1 MITDLMLNER
11 CRRDLRHVPLITLLC
26 RLCLAATFTLLLNG
40 CSHQQS
46 RVDTHEI
53 LNAAL
58 WTQTSAEYR
67 ATTLQAYQL
76 ASANLDRALADTQ
89 WSAALEQS
97 SDYADLPP
105 AIMLDLDQT
114 VLDTSRYNARIIL
127 QHGSHTREHFAEWC
141 RQSTAPTIP
150 GAKELLEHATRQGVA
165 VIYVSARRE
174 ALRDCTTRNLQAL
187 GLPLPSRDRLLLNDG
202 TPSTSKTQRRADVAA
217 QYRILLL
224 VGDNLNDFVS
234 DSRTD
239 PDTRRA
245 LVKEHA
251 ARWGREWI
259 ILPNP
264 MYGNWE
270 ASLYEY
276 DYSLPRDERL
286 DRLLQQL
293 EQ

>member
-1 MITDLMLNER
+1 MLVNR
-11 CRRDLRHVPLITLLC
+11 CRVDSSQAPSVSFRFGRLL
-26 RLCLAATFTLLLNG
+26 LAAMLILLLVN
-40 CSHQQS
+40 CSQQQPG
-46 RVDTHEI
+46 VATHET

-58 WTQTSAEYR
+58 WTQTSAEYA
-67 ATTLQAYQL
+67 ATTKQAYQL
-76 ASANLDRALADTQ
+76 AAANLDRALADRQ
-89 WSAALEQS
+89 WTAALEQEG
-97 SDYADLPP
+97 DYAELPP

-127 QHGSHTREHFAEWC
+127 QHGSHAREHFAEWC
-141 RQSTAPTIP
+141 RQSMAPIIP
-150 GAKELLEHATRQGVA
+150 GAKEFIDHATRQGVA
-165 VIYVSARRE
+165 VFYVSARRE

-187 GLPLPSRDRLLLNDG
+187 DLPFPGAERLLLNDG
-202 TPSTSKTQRRADVAA
+202 TASTSKTQGRADIAV

-234 DSRTD
+234 DSKTD

-245 LVKEHA
+245 LVNEHA

-276 DYSLPRDERL
+276 DYSLPRDVRL

>member
-1 MITDLMLNER
+1 MITDLMLNNC
-11 CRRDLRHVPLITLLC
+11 CRRDLYHVPSISFLY
-26 RLCLAATFTLLLNG
+26 RLWLAATFTLLLNG

-58 WTQTSAEYR
+58 WTQTSAEYA

-76 ASANLDRALADTQ
+76 GIANLDQALTDTQ
-89 WSAALEQS
+89 WTAALEQAG
-97 SDYADLPP
+97 DYTDLPP

-127 QHGSHTREHFAEWC
+127 QHNSHTREHFAEWC

-150 GAKELLEHATRQGVA
+150 GAKELIEHATRQGVA

-187 GLPLPSRDRLLLNDG
+187 GLPLPSRDHLLLNDG

-245 LVKEHA
+245 LVNEHA

>member
-1 MITDLMLNER
+1 MITDHMLNKR
-11 CRRDLRHVPLITLLC
+11 CRRDLRHVPLITLLY

-76 ASANLDRALADTQ
+76 GSANLDRALADTQ
-89 WSAALEQS
+89 WTAALEQAG
-97 SDYADLPP
+97 DYTDLPP

-127 QHGSHTREHFAEWC
+127 QHNSHTREHFAEWC

-150 GAKELLEHATRQGVA
+150 GAKELIEHATRQGVA

-187 GLPLPSRDRLLLNDG
+187 GLPLPSRDHLLLNDG

-245 LVKEHA
+245 LVNEHA

>member
-1 MITDLMLNER
+1 MITDLMLNKR
-11 CRRDLRHVPLITLLC
+11 CRDLRHVPLITLLC

-58 WTQTSAEYR
+58 WTQTSAEYA

-76 ASANLDRALADTQ
+76 GIANLDQALTDTQ
-89 WSAALEQS
+89 WTAALEQAG
-97 SDYADLPP
+97 DYTDLPP

-127 QHGSHTREHFAEWC
+127 QHNSHTREHFAEWC

-150 GAKELLEHATRQGVA
+150 GAKELIEHATRQGVA

-187 GLPLPSRDRLLLNDG
+187 GLPLPSRDHLLLNDG

-245 LVKEHA
+245 LVNEHA

>member
-1 MITDLMLNER
+1 
-11 CRRDLRHVPLITLLC
+11 
-26 RLCLAATFTLLLNG
+26 
-40 CSHQQS
+40 
-46 RVDTHEI
+46 
-53 LNAAL
+53 
-58 WTQTSAEYR
+58 
-67 ATTLQAYQL
+67 
-76 ASANLDRALADTQ
+76 
-89 WSAALEQS
+89 
-97 SDYADLPP
+97 
-105 AIMLDLDQT
+105 MLDLDQT

-127 QHGSHTREHFAEWC
+127 QHNSHTREHFAEWC

-150 GAKELLEHATRQGVA
+150 GAKELIEHATRQGVA

-187 GLPLPSRDRLLLNDG
+187 GLPLPSRDHLLLNDG

-245 LVKEHA
+245 LVNEHA

>member
-1 MITDLMLNER
+1 MPMLNSR
-11 CRRDLRHVPLITLLC
+11 CRIAPPQVPSVSLPCGRVL
-26 RLCLAATFTLLLNG
+26 LAALLMLLNG

-76 ASANLDRALADTQ
+76 ASANLDRALTDTQ
-89 WSAALEQS
+89 WAAALEQS
-97 SDYADLPP
+97 GDYADLPP
-105 AIMLDLDQT
+105 AVMLDLDQT

-150 GAKELLEHATRQGVA
+150 GAKEFIEHATRQGVA
-165 VIYVSARRE
+165 VIYLSARRE

-202 TPSTSKTQRRADVAA
+202 TPSTSKTQQRADVAA

-251 ARWGREWI
+251 ARWGREWV

-286 DRLLQQL
+286 DRLLHQL
-293 EQ
+293 ER

>member
-1 MITDLMLNER
+1 MLNNHYR
-11 CRRDLRHVPLITLLC
+11 VDLPQVPSVSFSYGRLL
-26 RLCLAATFTLLLNG
+26 LAATLILLLGG
-40 CSHQQS
+40 CSHQQT
-46 RVDTHEI
+46 RATTHET

-58 WTQTSAEYR
+58 WTQTSAEYA
-67 ATTLQAYQL
+67 ATTIQAYQL
-76 ASANLDRALADTQ
+76 AAANLDRALADRQ
-89 WSAALEQS
+89 WTAALEQGGDS
-97 SDYADLPP
+97 ADLPP

-127 QHGSHTREHFAEWC
+127 QHGSHAREHFAEWC
-141 RQSTAPTIP
+141 RQSTAPIIP
-150 GAKELLEHATRQGVA
+150 GAKEFIEHATRQGVA
-165 VIYVSARRE
+165 ILYVSARRE

-187 GLPLPSRDRLLLNDG
+187 GLPLPGRERLLLNDG
-202 TPSTSKTQRRADVAA
+202 TASTSKTQQRADMAA

-239 PDTRRA
+239 PDARRA

-286 DRLLQQL
+286 DRLLHQL

>member
-1 MITDLMLNER
+1 MLNYR
-11 CRRDLRHVPLITLLC
+11 CRLKLAQAPPLSFLYCLL
-26 RLCLAATFTLLLNG
+26 LAATVTMLLSG
-40 CSHQQS
+40 CGHRQV
-46 RVDTHEI
+46 RVDAHET

-58 WTQTSAEYR
+58 WTQSAAEYA

-76 ASANLDRALADTQ
+76 AAVNMDQALADTQ
-89 WSAALEQS
+89 WTAALEQS
-97 SDYADLPP
+97 GDYAGLPP

-127 QHGSHTREHFAEWC
+127 EYGSHAREHFSEWC
-141 RQSTAPTIP
+141 RESTAPAIP
-150 GAKELLEHATRQGVA
+150 GAKDFIEHASRRGVA

-174 ALRDCTTRNLQAL
+174 ALRDCTTRNLQTL
-187 GLPLPSRDRLLLNDG
+187 GLPLPGPERLLLSDG
-202 TPSTSKTQRRADVAA
+202 TAATSKTLQRASTAA

-234 DSRTD
+234 DSKTD

-251 ARWGREWI
+251 ARWGSEWI

>member
-1 MITDLMLNER
+1 MLNNC
-11 CRRDLRHVPLITLLC
+11 CRRDLYHVPSISFLY
-26 RLCLAATFTLLLNG
+26 RLWLAATFTLLLNG

-76 ASANLDRALADTQ
+76 GSANLDRALADTQ
-89 WSAALEQS
+89 WTAALEQAG
-97 SDYADLPP
+97 DYTDLPP

-127 QHGSHTREHFAEWC
+127 QHNSHTREHFAEWC

-150 GAKELLEHATRQGVA
+150 GAKELIEHATRQGVA

-187 GLPLPSRDRLLLNDG
+187 GLPLPSRDHLLLNDG

-245 LVKEHA
+245 LVNEHA